1 MGTANEVRLQIQI
14 LLFFFLCIGPPKRW
28 HHFQSVNHLAL
39 VEKGWWFRC
48 IKKCIQNKKKWFE
61 HPIMQKKNCGTII
74 WMQFIRIESFTQQG
88 QTVNLI
94 LKPPLILIKLA
105 SNLTQRNTYFTLQR
119 TFNMF
124 AYNTMQEF
132 ILIFK
137 FRNYVMRPWL
147 HDLHLKV
154 FWIATPSGR
163 LSVLSNQENT
173 VSTF

>member
-1 MGTANEVRLQIQI
+1 L
-14 LLFFFLCIGPPKRW
+14 KRVGG
-28 HHFQSVNHLAL
+28 FVAL
-39 VEKGWWFRC
+39 KNAFRT
-48 IKKCIQNKKKWFE
+48 KKMIWTSNYAE
-61 HPIMQKKNCGTII
+61 KNCGTII

-105 SNLTQRNTYFTLQR
+105 CNLTQRNTYFTVER
-119 TFNMF
+119 IFNMF
-124 AYNTMQEF
+124 AYNTTMQEF

>member
-1 MGTANEVRLQIQI
+1 
-14 LLFFFLCIGPPKRW
+14 
-28 HHFQSVNHLAL
+28 
-39 VEKGWWFRC
+39 
-48 IKKCIQNKKKWFE
+48 
-61 HPIMQKKNCGTII
+61 
-74 WMQFIRIESFTQQG
+74 MQFIRIESFTQQG

-94 LKPPLILIKLA
+94 LKPPLILIKLVR
-105 SNLTQRNTYFTLQR
+105 NLTRRNTYFTLQR

-137 FRNYVMRPWL
+137 FRNYVMRPWM